1 MILKAIKVQEGYLI
15 PELPSTG
22 NWGKSIYLDVRT
34 VQKDS
39 EHRNHTSETVKA
51 IELVNLQLGGNK
63 MLELKLKH
71 LSQNYESQ
79 QIESD
84 DEILYQCLKEKY
96 EL

>member
-1 MILKAIKVQEGYLI
+1 MIIKAIKVQEGYLI

-22 NWGKSIYLDVRT
+22 NLDKFIYLDVRII
-34 VQKDS
+34 QKDS
-39 EHRNHTSETVKA
+39 KHGNRTSETVNV
-51 IELVNLQLGGNK
+51 IELANRQLGGNK

-71 LSQNYESQ
+71 LPRNYEYQ
-79 QIESD
+79 EIESD

>member
-1 MILKAIKVQEGYLI
+1 MIIKAIKVQEGYLI

-22 NWGKSIYLDVRT
+22 NWGKFIYLDVHSI
-34 VQKDS
+34 QEASKHHHAS
-39 EHRNHTSETVKA
+39 EA
-51 IELVNLQLGGNK
+51 IKVLEQVNRQLGGNK

-71 LSQNYESQ
+71 LPRNYEYHE
-79 QIESD
+79 IESD